1 MTVDQDQS
9 EWECSISDF
18 VIHVAQ
24 GGNQKEHRSQNSQS
38 DIGDQHKKQL
48 RHWNKT
54 KQKNQWDRKYAFYHK
69 HRVVHQTEKQI
80 AILQRGFCSVLLC
93 AYISQIYDVC
103 ACPDQ
108 NSFMIRNEDTDKQ
121 QTTAGKEIPA
131 LWLI

>member
-48 RHWNKT
+48 RHWNKM
-54 KQKNQWDRKYAFYHK
+54 K
-69 HRVVHQTEKQI
+69 
-80 AILQRGFCSVLLC
+80 
-93 AYISQIYDVC
+93 
-103 ACPDQ
+103 
-108 NSFMIRNEDTDKQ
+108 
-121 QTTAGKEIPA
+121 
-131 LWLI
+131 